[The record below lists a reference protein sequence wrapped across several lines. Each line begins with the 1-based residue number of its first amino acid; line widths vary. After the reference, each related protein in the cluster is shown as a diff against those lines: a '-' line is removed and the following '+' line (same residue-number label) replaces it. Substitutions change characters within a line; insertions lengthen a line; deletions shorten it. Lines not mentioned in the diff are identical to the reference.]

1 MKGKWERIWK
11 NRITTTLA
19 LCAVVIAAA
28 VGAVAV
34 YKESLGNYLNDS
46 NNQLARAESEQT
58 TEDLPE
64 ESEES
69 AAPETEN
76 GADAAGQAESQQDA
90 AQAEEPQDAAQAEEP
105 QDAAQAEITGELT
118 ADAGQ
123 TADPAALPE
132 ADAGQGLLVESSEG
146 ADSAEAGAGAEA
158 AALHFSADSKMI
170 WPMEGEVLIDYSPD
184 TTTYFQ
190 TLDQYRTNP
199 GILIQGQAGGAILAP
214 ADARI
219 AEVGFDDAIG
229 NYLVLDLGNGYEA
242 TIGQLNDIAVV
253 PEQIVKAGDAIACL
267 NVPTRYFSVEGEHL
281 FLELTVDGQTVD
293 PLMYLQ

>member
-69 AAPETEN
+69 SAPETEN
-76 GADAAGQAESQQDA
+76 GADAAGQAEAQQDA
-90 AQAEEPQDAAQAEEP
+90 AQAEEPQDAAQT
-105 QDAAQAEITGELT
+105 EITGELT

-123 TADPAALPE
+123 TTDPAALPE
-132 ADAGQGLLVESSEG
+132 VDAGQGLLVEGSED

-219 AEVGFDDAIG
+219 AEVGFDDEIG

-242 TIGQLNDIAVV
+242 TIGQLKDIAVV

>member
-1 MKGKWERIWK
+1 MRGKWERIWK
-11 NRITTTLA
+11 SRIITTLA

-34 YKESLGNYLNDS
+34 YKESLGNYLQDS
-46 NNQLARAESEQT
+46 KNQLARTESEQT

-64 ESEES
+64 EPES
-69 AAPETEN
+69 TVPETEN
-76 GADAAGQAESQQDA
+76 GAGAEAEETIQQNA
-90 AQAEEPQDAAQAEEP
+90 AQAEEEQNSDIAQPEP
-105 QDAAQAEITGELT
+105 AGEWT

-123 TADPAALPE
+123 SMDLDGLPE
-132 ADAGQGLLVESSEG
+132 ADAGEGMLVEGSDG
-146 ADSAEAGAGAEA
+146 TDLAEAGAGAEA

-199 GILIQGQAGGAILAP
+199 GILIQGQVGNAILAP
-214 ADARI
+214 TDARI
-219 AEVGFDDAIG
+219 AEVGFDDEMG

-242 TIGQLNDIAVV
+242 TIGQLKDIAVQ
-253 PEQIVKAGDAIACL
+253 PEQIVKAGDVIACL

-281 FLELTVDGQTVD
+281 FLEMTLNGQTVD
-293 PLMYLQ
+293 PLTYLQ

>member
-90 AQAEEPQDAAQAEEP
+90 AQAEES

-219 AEVGFDDAIG
+219 AEVGFDDEIG

-242 TIGQLNDIAVV
+242 TIGQLKDIAVV

>member
-199 GILIQGQAGGAILAP
+199 GILSQGLAGGAILAP

-242 TIGQLNDIAVV
+242 TIGQLKDIAVV

>member
-1 MKGKWERIWK
+1 MRGKWERIWK
-11 NRITTTLA
+11 SRIVTTLA

-34 YKESLGNYLNDS
+34 YKESLGNYLQDS
-46 NNQLARAESEQT
+46 DNQLAKAESEQT

-64 ESEES
+64 ETES
-69 AAPETEN
+69 VEPETEN
-76 GADAAGQAESQQDA
+76 GAAAEDTMQQDA
-90 AQAEEPQDAAQAEEP
+90 AQAEEPENSDIAQVE
-105 QDAAQAEITGELT
+105 TSGELT

-123 TADPAALPE
+123 PVDSDGLPE
-132 ADAGQGLLVESSEG
+132 ADAGEGMLVENG
-146 ADSAEAGAGAEA
+146 DGVDSAEAGAGAEA

-199 GILIQGQAGGAILAP
+199 GILIQGQVGNAILAP
-214 ADARI
+214 TDARI
-219 AEVGFDDAIG
+219 AEVGFNDEMG

-242 TIGQLNDIAVV
+242 TIGQLKDIAVV
-253 PEQIVKAGDAIACL
+253 PEQIVKAGDVIACL

-281 FLELTVDGQTVD
+281 FLELTLNGQTVD
-293 PLMYLQ
+293 PLTYLQ

>member
-1 MKGKWERIWK
+1 M
-11 NRITTTLA
+11 
-19 LCAVVIAAA
+19 
-28 VGAVAV
+28 
-34 YKESLGNYLNDS
+34 
-46 NNQLARAESEQT
+46 
-58 TEDLPE
+58 
-64 ESEES
+64 
-69 AAPETEN
+69 
-76 GADAAGQAESQQDA
+76 
-90 AQAEEPQDAAQAEEP
+90 
-105 QDAAQAEITGELT
+105 
-118 ADAGQ
+118 
-123 TADPAALPE
+123 
-132 ADAGQGLLVESSEG
+132 LVESSEG

-242 TIGQLNDIAVV
+242 TIGQLKDIAVV

-281 FLELTVDGQTVD
+281 FFELTVDGQTVD

>member
-242 TIGQLNDIAVV
+242 TIGQLKDIAVV

>member
-1 MKGKWERIWK
+1 MSPPVAPESP
-11 NRITTTLA
+11 L
-19 LCAVVIAAA
+19 AAA
-28 VGAVAV
+28 
-34 YKESLGNYLNDS
+34 S
-46 NNQLARAESEQT
+46 
-58 TEDLPE
+58 PE

-76 GADAAGQAESQQDA
+76 GAYAAGQAESQQDA

-242 TIGQLNDIAVV
+242 TIGQLKDIAVV

>member
-69 AAPETEN
+69 SAPETEN

-90 AQAEEPQDAAQAEEP
+90 AQAEEPQDAAQT
-105 QDAAQAEITGELT
+105 EITGELT

-123 TADPAALPE
+123 TTDPAALPE
-132 ADAGQGLLVESSEG
+132 VDAGQGLLVESSED

-219 AEVGFDDAIG
+219 AEVGFDDEIG

-242 TIGQLNDIAVV
+242 TIGQLKDIAVV

>member
-242 TIGQLNDIAVV
+242 TIGQLKDIAVV
-253 PEQIVKAGDAIACL
+253 TEQIVKAGDAIACL

>member
-69 AAPETEN
+69 SAPETEN

-90 AQAEEPQDAAQAEEP
+90 AQAEEPQDAAQT
-105 QDAAQAEITGELT
+105 EITGELT

-123 TADPAALPE
+123 TADPTALPE

-219 AEVGFDDAIG
+219 AEVGFDDEIG

-242 TIGQLNDIAVV
+242 TIGQLKDIAVV

-267 NVPTRYFSVEGEHL
+267 RL
-281 FLELTVDGQTVD
+281 
-293 PLMYLQ
+293 

>member
-219 AEVGFDDAIG
+219 AEVGFDDEIG

-242 TIGQLNDIAVV
+242 TIGQLKDIAVV

-281 FLELTVDGQTVD
+281 FLELAVDGQTVD